1 MKTIEIRELSA
12 DQISDELIKYKESN
26 STFAFKDRVVNLII
40 LQELKRL
47 EEQLPNLKQFRMK
60 KINYRRRNNAKE
72 NTLRCCR
79 K

>member
-12 DQISDELIKYKESN
+12 DQISDELIKYKESL
-26 STFAFKDRVVNLII
+26 TCAFKDRVVNLII

-72 NTLRCCR
+72 NTQVL
-79 K
+79 